1 MNKPSPNQPAADVPE
16 IMTIG
21 QVAVY
26 LQLNKQVVYRHVR
39 KGNIPV
45 SRIGATL
52 RFKKSIIDRWL
63 ADSALSSLRSAPPGA
78 GTASPGEPS
87 TFDLSVD

>member
-1 MNKPSPNQPAADVPE
+1 
-16 IMTIG
+16 MTIG
-21 QVAVY
+21 QVAAY

-63 ADSALSSLRSAPPGA
+63 ADSALGSLRGAPRGA
-78 GTASPGEPS
+78 ATASPTEPS
-87 TFDLSVD
+87 AYDMSVD

>member
-1 MNKPSPNQPAADVPE
+1 
-16 IMTIG
+16 MTIG
-21 QVAVY
+21 QLAAY

-63 ADSALSSLRSAPPGA
+63 TDSALGSRRSAPQGA
-78 GTASPGEPS
+78 GRAATAEPS
-87 TFDLSVD
+87 SYDMSVD

>member
-1 MNKPSPNQPAADVPE
+1 
-16 IMTIG
+16 MTID
-21 QVAVY
+21 QVAAY

-63 ADSALSSLRSAPPGA
+63 TDSALRSLRSGPQGTGGGA
-78 GTASPGEPS
+78 IPTAQPS
-87 TFDLSVD
+87 SFDLSVD